1 MKEFFFTFQITFSA
15 KVDPMDKVMFYLTYE
30 EQLDREN
37 GFNVHEL
44 FFNFEENQPV
54 EDFKITVDINET
66 LPIKAESLKAQRE
79 SNDVFEDIEAFI
91 TFDPQSSPKEAKI
104 TYENSNINSDP
115 NSKDGGTWKF
125 QLEYAVE
132 YKDGNDIQI
141 GAGRFVHYFS
151 PEFLKTMAKHV
162 IFVIDESGS
171 MSGRKMKQTK
181 DAMLMIV
188 EELNDQD
195 R

>member
-1 MKEFFFTFQITFSA
+1 M
-15 KVDPMDKVMFYLTYE
+15 DPLDKVVFFLTYE

-37 GFNVHEL
+37 GFNVHEVYS
-44 FFNFEENQPV
+44 NFEEDQPV
-54 EDFKITVDINET
+54 EDFKITVNINET

-79 SNDVFEDIEAFI
+79 SNDIFEDIEAII
-91 TFDPQSSPKEAKI
+91 TFEPQSTPKEAKI
-104 TYENSNINSDP
+104 IYENININSDP
-115 NSKDGGTWKF
+115 NSKDGGAWKF

-132 YKDGNDIQI
+132 YKNGNDIQI

-151 PEFLKTMAKHV
+151 PESLPTMAKHV

-171 MSGRKMKQTK
+171 MSGRKMKQTT

-188 EELNDQD
+188 DELNDED
-195 R
+195 RYVIN